1 MSRNKGFTLI
11 ELMIVVAIVG
21 ILAAVALPAY
31 RDYLKRGKIQEAT
44 ANLSDM
50 RVKLEQFYQDNR
62 TYTVAAGA
70 CQAGNASAL
79 PVAPAVKY
87 FTFTCPTAGMTAN
100 AYQVIA
106 TGTIAGADQSMA
118 GFRYTIDQANAKTT
132 TLDATS
138 EWVSSTTTYNCWITK
153 KGTAC

>member
-11 ELMIVVAIVG
+11 ELMIVVAVIG
-21 ILAAVALPAY
+21 ILASFGLPSY
-31 RDYLKRGKIQEAT
+31 IDYLKRGKVQEAT

-62 TYTVAAGA
+62 TYVTASGA
-70 CQAGNASAL
+70 CQPGNASAV

-87 FTFTCPTAGMTAN
+87 FTFTCPTAGMTAT

-106 TGTIAGADQSMA
+106 TGGVGTDTSMT
-118 GFRYTIDQANAKTT
+118 GFTYTIDQANAKST
-132 TLDATS
+132 TLTAAS
-138 EWVSSTTTYNCWITK
+138 GWVPATTTYGCWITK
-153 KGTAC
+153 KGTSC